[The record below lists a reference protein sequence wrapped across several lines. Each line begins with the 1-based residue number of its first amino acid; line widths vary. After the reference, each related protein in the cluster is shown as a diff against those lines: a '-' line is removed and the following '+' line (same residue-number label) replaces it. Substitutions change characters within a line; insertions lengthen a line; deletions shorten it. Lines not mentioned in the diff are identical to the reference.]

1 MDNTR
6 APDQEY
12 AEDVTDLREAQ
23 HIIGQLRR
31 MLEQQATLTYFADGE
46 FTVFLDDRHTNMVI
60 NLFEQQRL
68 VAGQDPSHELHDV
81 LSEFVSH
88 WLDVQQDMQQ
98 IERGRLPQHLRYITP
113 TA

>member
-1 MDNTR
+1 MNNAHT
-6 APDQEY
+6 PDQEY

-23 HIIGQLRR
+23 RIIAQLRR
-31 MLEQQATLTYFADGE
+31 MLEQQSTLTAFADGE

-68 VAGQDPSHELHDV
+68 VAGQDASQELHDA

-88 WLDVQQDMQQ
+88 WLDVHQDMQQ
-98 IERGRLPQHLRYITP
+98 IERGYLPQQLQYITP